1 MKRYMSGSWMNA
13 NKMNAVRDFDVPVF
27 RMSRE
32 A

>member
-1 MKRYMSGSWMNA
+1 MKRYMSGNWMKA
-13 NKMNAVRDFDVPVF
+13 NKMNVVRDFDVPVF